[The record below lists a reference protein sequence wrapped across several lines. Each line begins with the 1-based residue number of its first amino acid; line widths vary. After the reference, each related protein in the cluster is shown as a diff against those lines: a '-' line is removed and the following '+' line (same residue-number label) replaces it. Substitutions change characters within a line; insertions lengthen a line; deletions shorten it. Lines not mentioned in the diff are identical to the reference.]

1 MGVGRQM
8 RDSTRTAALVL
19 VALMTIGVAV
29 AMTAAATPG
38 GGVAAAPSVRAADV
52 TLIGRFPV
60 SLDVRCHVA
69 VLRMRLS
76 RSVPVG
82 ILVDGVARVPLG
94 PPRRSVPGA
103 QAAESSVSD
112 VKIWDLM
119 LSNGTELRP
128 GRHRVVLRAL
138 SADRSDVLDV
148 SEPVAYRIPRS
159 FAKAPTRCGV

>member
-1 MGVGRQM
+1 MNF
-8 RDSTRTAALVL
+8 TRGAALVL
-19 VALMTIGVAV
+19 VALTTIGVAV
-29 AMTAAATPG
+29 ATTAAATLG
-38 GGVAAAPSVRAADV
+38 GGTAAAPSVRAADANV
-52 TLIGRFPV
+52 IERFTV
-60 SLDVRCHVA
+60 SLDARCHVA

-94 PPRRSVPGA
+94 SPRRSVSAA
-103 QAAESSVSD
+103 QAAERSVSD
-112 VKIWDLM
+112 VKIWDLS
-119 LSNGTELRP
+119 LSDGTELRP

-138 SADRSDVLDV
+138 SADRSGVLDV